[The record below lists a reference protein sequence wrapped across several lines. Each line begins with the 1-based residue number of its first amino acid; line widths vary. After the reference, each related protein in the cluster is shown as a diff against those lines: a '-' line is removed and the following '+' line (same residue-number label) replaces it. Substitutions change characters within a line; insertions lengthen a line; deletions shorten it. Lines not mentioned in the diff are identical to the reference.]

1 MPSHGLS
8 SVCLERRR
16 CLWWNWKIS
25 QLYPTLCDLMDGSL
39 SMEFSRSE
47 YWLAVPIS
55 RGIFP
60 TQGLSLG
67 LLHCRQILH
76 HPSHQKKTR
85 ILEWVAYFLSSGSS
99 QPRNWTGV
107 SCIAGGFFTNWAI
120 REARWHKVLAWLYD
134 SKAETVNLPSSCDWF
149 TLFFLAINTFSLK
162 AQYPLTTHSVL
173 EIVLH

>member
-1 MPSHGLS
+1 MCCAGLLSYVRLFVTPWTVAFLADS
-8 SVCLERRR
+8 SVHGDSPDRNTGVDCHAL
-16 CLWWNWKIS
+16 L
-25 QLYPTLCDLMDGSL
+25 Q
-39 SMEFSRSE
+39 
-47 YWLAVPIS
+47 
-55 RGIFP
+55 GIFP
-60 TQGLSLG
+60 TQESNHG
-67 LLHCRQILH
+67 LLHCRWILYQL
-76 HPSHQKKTR
+76 SHKRSPR
-85 ILEWVAYFLSSGSS
+85 ILEWIAYPFSRGSS
-99 QPRNWTGV
+99 WPRNPTMV